1 MGGESFRYY
10 LFKFSL
16 YFCSVGIC
24 DLTEALGNP
33 FSARATAITIVDDT
47 SRERDSD

>member
-16 YFCSVGIC
+16 NFCSVGIC

-33 FSARATAITIVDDT
+33 FSVNITTIAIGDDT
-47 SRERDSD
+47 

>member
-16 YFCSVGIC
+16 NFCSVGIC

-33 FSARATAITIVDDT
+33 FSASQPQLQSVMIH
-47 SRERDSD
+47 EKEKDSD